1 MVNNQHINIK
11 ILNNKYTIIFL
22 KNLGT
27 GCSTAFIRVFA
38 ALGLATDLQ
47 TVTSNA
53 VKAGLT
59 KSVETGRPVVECLTE
74 TAKEDIARMPHDHF
88 LKPNI

>member
-1 MVNNQHINIK
+1 M
-11 ILNNKYTIIFL
+11 Y
-22 KNLGT
+22 LGT

-38 ALGLATDLQ
+38 ALGMATDLQ